1 MNLYVERGRD
11 GKAGRK
17 TGRSEERWHA
27 TRLRI
32 VVWTAAALLLL
43 LPLVAMQ
50 FTDAV
55 NWTIGDFIFAGL
67 LLLGAV
73 FPFDVALRK
82 QRNVYYIAAVGV
94 ALAAAFLLVWVNAA
108 VGIIGSEDNPANL
121 MYLGVL
127 AVGIIGAFLVRF
139 QPRGM
144 AYALGTTAL
153 AQALV
158 ALIALFA
165 GLGADE
171 PPGRVGILLLNGFF
185 LMLFAGSAWL
195 FRKATRG

>member
-1 MNLYVERGRD
+1 MENL
-11 GKAGRK
+11 KAGRK

-27 TRLRI
+27 ARLRI

-50 FTDAV
+50 FIDAV

-67 LLLGAV
+67 LLLGTV

-127 AVGIIGAFLVRF
+127 AVGIIGAFLVRS

-144 AYALGTTAL
+144 AYALGKTAL

-165 GLGADE
+165 GLGANE
-171 PPGRVGILLLNGFF
+171 PPGRLGILLLNGFF
-185 LMLFAGSAWL
+185 LILFAGSAWL
-195 FRKATRG
+195 FRKAAGG